1 MLNSISLSNSFRGH
15 NHLFWLIILSN
26 LKMLTP

>member
-15 NHLFWLIILSN
+15 NHLFWLILSN